1 MYIGSQFLL
10 NSGMLDTIAGEDSDR
25 NVKTTRLAIG
35 ITQPRRIAAITV
47 AQRVA
52 DDRGVRLGKGIT
64 SNVFVSRNLFL
75 NKKKQAAKLATQ

>member
-1 MYIGSQFLL
+1 MNLSGSQFLL

-52 DDRGVRLGKGIT
+52 DDCGVRLGKDT
-64 SNVFVSRNLFL
+64 HQTCSCQNSYS
-75 NKKKQAAKLATQ
+75 